1 MTTLTWIL
9 LGVIAVLL
17 FALIKTYSDL
27 GAVLFEHDRLRE
39 KCRKLYNKMWE
50 YEKELNKYRNNEPK

>member
-1 MTTLTWIL
+1 MTMLNWIL
-9 LGVIAVLL
+9 LGIIALLL
-17 FALIKTYSDL
+17 FAVIKAYSDL

-50 YEKELNKYRNNEPK
+50 YEKELNKYRKK

>member
-1 MTTLTWIL
+1 MTMLNWIL
-9 LGVIAVLL
+9 LGVIALLL
-17 FALIKTYSDL
+17 FAVIKAYSDL

-50 YEKELNKYRNNEPK
+50 FEKELNKYRKK